1 VKELVHIVLWIVT
14 SLATAITISIA
25 NILDSHVLSK
35 KLQGLSP
42 YLLTM
47 AVFQA
52 VTALIALAIF
62 PFPAASRFADIL
74 AGIGGGL
81 ANAVALVILLN
92 ALQKGEVSRV
102 IPVTSSFPIFV
113 ALLSMPLLGEMLSFT
128 GWLTVLLT
136 VAGAVLI
143 SLQLD
148 GGGKKTK
155 LHSSFLLLLFV
166 ALLFSVSNIAYK
178 YAMTTISTWNTFTIN
193 GLCVAT
199 VALIYAARKK
209 NILEL
214 KNLEQ
219 RNQKIGLIIGNQM
232 IAALGIILS
241 FIAIRSGPV
250 ALVSTIMNI
259 RPAFILIFS
268 LIISRFYPGFITE
281 HIARKTIIIKI
292 IGIAMITG
300 GVAIIG
306 LYG

>member
-1 VKELVHIVLWIVT
+1 MHIVLWIVT

>member
-1 VKELVHIVLWIVT
+1 VHIVLWIVT

-128 GWLTVLLT
+128 GWLAVLLT

>member
-1 VKELVHIVLWIVT
+1 MG
-14 SLATAITISIA
+14 SI
-25 NILDSHVLSK
+25 
-35 KLQGLSP
+35 QR
-42 YLLTM
+42 
-47 AVFQA
+47 A
-52 VTALIALAIF
+52 VTAMIALAIF
-62 PFPAASRFADIL
+62 PFPAAPRGADIL

-128 GWLTVLLT
+128 GWLAVLLT

-143 SLQLD
+143 SLQID

-155 LHSSFLLLLFV
+155 LQKSFLLLLFV

-193 GLCVAT
+193 GICIAA
-199 VALIYAARKK
+199 VALIFSARKK
-209 NILEL
+209 NLLEL

-219 RNQKIGLIIGNQM
+219 RNQKMGLILGNQT
-232 IAALGIILS
+232 IAAVGIILS

-281 HIARKTIIIKI
+281 HMTRKTILIKI

-300 GVAIIG
+300 GVALIG

>member
-1 VKELVHIVLWIVT
+1 MHTVLWIMT
-14 SLATAITISIA
+14 SLATAIVISIA

-35 KLQGLSP
+35 KLTGLSP

-62 PFPAASRFADIL
+62 PFPAAPRGGDIL

-128 GWLTVLLT
+128 GWLAVLLT

-143 SLQLD
+143 SLQID

-155 LHSSFLLLLFV
+155 LQKSFLLLLFV

-193 GLCVAT
+193 GICIAA
-199 VALIYAARKK
+199 VALIFSARKK
-209 NILEL
+209 NLLEL

-219 RNQKIGLIIGNQM
+219 RNQKMGLILGNQT
-232 IAALGIILS
+232 IAAVGIILS

-281 HIARKTIIIKI
+281 HMTRKTILIKI

-300 GVAIIG
+300 GVALIG

>member
-1 VKELVHIVLWIVT
+1 MHIVLWIVT

-268 LIISRFYPGFITE
+268 LIISRFYPVFITE
-281 HIARKTIIIKI
+281 HMARKTIIIKI

>member
-1 VKELVHIVLWIVT
+1 MHIVLWIVT

-128 GWLTVLLT
+128 GWLAVLLT

-281 HIARKTIIIKI
+281 HMARKTIIIKI

>member
-1 VKELVHIVLWIVT
+1 MHIVLWIVT

-47 AVFQA
+47 AGFQA

-128 GWLTVLLT
+128 GWLAVLLT

>member
-1 VKELVHIVLWIVT
+1 MHIVLWIVT

-113 ALLSMPLLGEMLSFT
+113 ALLSMPLLGEMLSFS
-128 GWLTVLLT
+128 GWLAVLLT

>member
-1 VKELVHIVLWIVT
+1 MHIVLWIVT

-281 HIARKTIIIKI
+281 HMARKTIIIKI

>member
-1 VKELVHIVLWIVT
+1 VHIVLWIVT

-281 HIARKTIIIKI
+281 HMARKTIIIKI

>member
-1 VKELVHIVLWIVT
+1 
-14 SLATAITISIA
+14 
-25 NILDSHVLSK
+25 
-35 KLQGLSP
+35 
-42 YLLTM
+42 M
-47 AVFQA
+47 
-52 VTALIALAIF
+52 
-62 PFPAASRFADIL
+62 

-128 GWLTVLLT
+128 GWLAVLLT

-143 SLQLD
+143 SLQLE

-155 LHSSFLLLLFV
+155 LQKSFLLLLFV

-193 GLCVAT
+193 GICIAA
-199 VALIYAARKK
+199 VALIFSARKK

-219 RNQKIGLIIGNQM
+219 RNHKIGLIMGNQTV
-232 IAALGIILS
+232 AAVGIVLS

-281 HIARKTIIIKI
+281 HMTRKTILIKI

-300 GVAIIG
+300 GVVLIG

>member
-1 VKELVHIVLWIVT
+1 VHTLLWIVT
-14 SLATAITISIA
+14 SLATAIVISIA

-35 KLQGLSP
+35 KLTGLSP

-62 PFPAASRFADIL
+62 PFPAAPRLADIM

-128 GWLTVLLT
+128 GWLAVLLT

-143 SLQLD
+143 SLQLE

-155 LHSSFLLLLFV
+155 LQKSFLLLLFV

-193 GLCVAT
+193 GICIAA
-199 VALIYAARKK
+199 VALIFSARKK

-219 RNQKIGLIIGNQM
+219 RNHKIGLIMGNQTV
-232 IAALGIILS
+232 AAVGIVLS

-259 RPAFILIFS
+259 RPAFILIF
-268 LIISRFYPGFITE
+268 LVDHQPVLPGFYHRAPDEKNDTD
-281 HIARKTIIIKI
+281 
-292 IGIAMITG
+292 
-300 GVAIIG
+300 
-306 LYG
+306 

>member
-1 VKELVHIVLWIVT
+1 MHIVLWIVT

-128 GWLTVLLT
+128 GWLAVLLT

-155 LHSSFLLLLFV
+155 LHSSFLLLFFV

-281 HIARKTIIIKI
+281 HMARKTIIIKI

>member
-1 VKELVHIVLWIVT
+1 MHIVLWIVT

-128 GWLTVLLT
+128 GWLAVLLT

>member
-1 VKELVHIVLWIVT
+1 
-14 SLATAITISIA
+14 
-25 NILDSHVLSK
+25 
-35 KLQGLSP
+35 
-42 YLLTM
+42 
-47 AVFQA
+47 
-52 VTALIALAIF
+52 
-62 PFPAASRFADIL
+62 
-74 AGIGGGL
+74 
-81 ANAVALVILLN
+81 
-92 ALQKGEVSRV
+92 
-102 IPVTSSFPIFV
+102 
-113 ALLSMPLLGEMLSFT
+113 
-128 GWLTVLLT
+128 
-136 VAGAVLI
+136 
-143 SLQLD
+143 
-148 GGGKKTK
+148 
-155 LHSSFLLLLFV
+155 
-166 ALLFSVSNIAYK
+166 
-178 YAMTTISTWNTFTIN
+178 MTTISTWNTFTIN

>member
-1 VKELVHIVLWIVT
+1 MHIVLWIVT

-281 HIARKTIIIKI
+281 HMARKTIIIKI
-292 IGIAMITG
+292 IGIAMITI

>member
-1 VKELVHIVLWIVT
+1 MHIVLWIVT

-35 KLQGLSP
+35 KLPGLSP

-47 AVFQA
+47 AGFQA

>member
-128 GWLTVLLT
+128 GWLAVLLT